1 MKRLLIITSIFL
13 LTLGPVSAQK
23 KAIPIVELG
32 MSGLMGGVQN
42 GRWITPAAMSP
53 KMGETPEFILVGWK
67 GVEEGGVTLGKKMET
82 EDVCQDFVRME
93 LELQQESGVALGS
106 DAKWK
111 PVPRIPQDI
120 ALTNAVYKKA
130 IADYLKTK
138 GIVKTVIKLTQAYR
152 VDLEGDGTDEV
163 LLTATYFKGGLD
175 SSPAKG
181 DYSVILLRKAVGKT
195 VVNYMIAGDF
205 ITKSSDFSAPSEYK
219 LSAIADL
226 NGDGKMEIVTYG
238 GYYEGEF
245 AGVHEMKGG
254 KPVAVKELEIGCGV

>member
-1 MKRLLIITSIFL
+1 
-13 LTLGPVSAQK
+13 
-23 KAIPIVELG
+23 
-32 MSGLMGGVQN
+32 
-42 GRWITPAAMSP
+42 
-53 KMGETPEFILVGWK
+53 
-67 GVEEGGVTLGKKMET
+67 
-82 EDVCQDFVRME
+82 ME
-93 LELQQESGVALGS
+93 LDLQQESGVALGS

-111 PVPRIPQDI
+111 PVPRIPQEI

-138 GIVKTVIKLTQAYR
+138 GIAKTVIKLTQAFR

-163 LLTATYFKGGLD
+163 LLTATYYKGGLD
-175 SSPAKG
+175 SSPTRG

>member
-1 MKRLLIITSIFL
+1 MKPILIAILIFV
-13 LTLGPVSAQK
+13 LTLGAVSAQN
-23 KAIPIVELG
+23 KAIPIAEMG
-32 MSGLMGGVQN
+32 ISGLMGGVEK
-42 GRWITPAAMSP
+42 GRWITPAQMAA
-53 KMGETPEFILVGWK
+53 KMKEQTEFVLVGWK
-67 GVEEGGVTLGKKMET
+67 GVEEGGVSRGKKMET
-82 EDVCQDFVRME
+82 EDVCQDFVR
-93 LELQQESGVALGS
+93 LEFDLEAKLGAALGS
-106 DAKWK
+106 DAKWS
-111 PVPRIPQDI
+111 PVPRLPQEI
-120 ALTNAVYKKA
+120 ALTNEVYKKA
-130 IADYLKTK
+130 IADYLKTR

-163 LLTATYFKGGLD
+163 LLAATYYKGGLD
-175 SSPAKG
+175 SSPARG

-195 VVNYMIAGDF
+195 VVNYLIAGDF